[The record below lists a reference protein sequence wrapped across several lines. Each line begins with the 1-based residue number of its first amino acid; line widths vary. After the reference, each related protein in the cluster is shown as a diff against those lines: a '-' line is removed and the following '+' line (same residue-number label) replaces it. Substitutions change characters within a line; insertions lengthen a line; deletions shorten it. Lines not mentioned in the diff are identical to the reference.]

1 MKILLLLA
9 VAVPA
14 IAFWPSSQDPATTD
28 WAKEVERACTSQ
40 RYGMRLAAGR
50 KVAKGGAFAVDA
62 IRAYATTKG
71 LAAVPASLV
80 DAVAD
85 EGTEEP
91 AVVQLLRDWS
101 MQRDFYWR
109 ANAMRGLALRAER
122 LTGESAKGLRE
133 LFVSFHDDAAWLMRT
148 SARFGSSVLGDDKA
162 LALAAPE
169 SDPRAI
175 VRLTAQKLLA
185 GKPAP
190 LQPLLDALADER
202 TFQGDPWG
210 ARLGDE
216 AHKALKAWLGD
227 AHPLANGGSFPD
239 VPTGIAALLGPLRT
253 KSGQD
258 LKAPLARRDAAV
270 EFAGGIEVLSCK
282 HGDFFLQWTATGELH
297 FGIDA
302 TKSLALPASKWDALS
317 KECTQLA
324 LDGVLGDVVC
334 DSMRLRWSKPNLH
347 AKVAP
352 ASLPPA
358 VTNWLKTFAQA
369 IEEAGELRLA
379 AALRAGLEQFAAR

>member
-270 EFAGGIEVLSCK
+270 EFAGGI
-282 HGDFFLQWTATGELH
+282 
-297 FGIDA
+297 DA